1 MEDELH
7 DAQSLTAI
15 SRVIIVDTERLFDR
29 MHQEIEDARRVVSDT
44 RRSIEK
50 ARRLCAKADALLNR
64 ARRG

>member
-7 DAQSLTAI
+7 DAQRLTAI
-15 SRVIIVDTERLFDR
+15 SRVISGDTQRLSDR
-29 MHQEIEDARRVVSDT
+29 MHQENVEARRVVADT

-50 ARRLCAKADALLNR
+50 ARRLCAKADELLNR